1 MELEN
6 AGLRIKGLKFSI
18 ELESLEIIPE
28 KDDNETKRYKLEID
42 EEGLKNDTRIIGT
55 KEGGIVTT
63 LSLLKDAILE
73 YVKIVSDID

>member
-1 MELEN
+1 M
-6 AGLRIKGLKFSI
+6 KFSI